1 MVFIR
6 SKHSSKFNSKNCN
19 KILTMLIM
27 FIFRCQKNIYHHS
40 NWIFQNMFKM
50 FLKPFLKLPKK
61 SKRWRL
67 WQFEITRGKYPYAA
81 YCMHLLKIFSN
92 LNSGSICLCNV
103 KRQEW
108 RNIWKEEI
116 KIRDSLLKP
125 KKRRKKNQR
134 YESISS
140 I

>member
-27 FIFRCQKNIYHHS
+27 PIFRCQKNIYHHS

-50 FLKPFLKLPKK
+50 FPKPSPKLLKK

-67 WQFEITRGKYPYAA
+67 WQFEITKGKYPYTA
-81 YCMHLLKIFSN
+81 YSMHLFKIFQN
-92 LNSGSICLCNV
+92 KFREHMLMQRKKTRMEEYMERRNKD
-103 KRQEW
+103 KRFAAEAQEK
-108 RNIWKEEI
+108 KEE
-116 KIRDSLLKP
+116 KP
-125 KKRRKKNQR
+125 KV
-134 YESISS
+134 
-140 I
+140 